1 MSYTLF
7 FVNACYSLHV
17 CMILFMSIL
26 YCLVVSCVKQISFSI
41 RKSEDN
47 SLPLVYIPYQLIY
60 EVNFI

>member
-1 MSYTLF
+1 MSYTLS
-7 FVNACYSLHV
+7 FVNACYSLYV

-47 SLPLVYIPYQLIY
+47 SLPLVYILYH
-60 EVNFI
+60 